1 MTVASTTGGRS
12 RNLVLAA
19 MIFAV
24 SMTFIDQT
32 IVSIAAPQIQRH
44 LGLTSTGVQWAINA
58 YLMSL
63 AALFAFG
70 GRLADTV
77 GHRAMVTL
85 GVIVFAAA
93 SAMCGLTP
101 KGELAEAWIVAFR
114 ILQGAGGAIMFP
126 AALAIVVQTFAL
138 RERGRALALFF
149 GIAGGL
155 TAIGPLLGGFLT
167 EWTWRAIFWV
177 NIPVA
182 IIALVLIVVSK
193 PTTAHESAP
202 MDYRGMVL
210 IAAGVALSVFGFQQS
225 LIWGWSNPAIGLSIA
240 AGVVILLVFGLVEV
254 RTPSPLMKIQ
264 IFRIRAFLVEN
275 LVLGIAML
283 VFVPVFFFASEYA
296 QIALGDTASQAGV
309 FLLYFFIGFVVAA
322 QIGGR
327 ILDRSGAKR
336 PVVVGCALAAVGFY
350 LWAGHV
356 TRLSF
361 CLSAVGHHRGRGGHG
376 VHARP
381 GQHRRRQPGLTSLLR
396 RGHRHHPDGA
406 ELRRQP
412 GAGHPRHHPGLSSC
426 APGSRRRWSGGA
438 CPRPGRRPR
447 RRPSR
452 NRQGGSGS
460 VGRIPHFVKL
470 DFAYATRSVLYV
482 MAGIMAVAAVVAFL
496 GLQRGLQEEPT
507 SRERTP
513 VEGRLTGGARC
524 RPRRA
529 GPAPQPVA
537 DDLHHALKSGVVEP
551 RSCPPAWQAPIDQ
564 ADHLVGR
571 DVAAHVAGVD
581 RPPAQL
587 VDVPLHLVDHPEAL
601 RLDVDPGRTEGLEQ
615 IPLGRCLTGELA
627 EKGEERRPGV
637 GGRRIASWPSPAD
650 SPGGT
655 RRWPRTG
662 PPWWGSGGRGSP
674 PRDRPARPRCR
685 WGPTPLRWRRSLRP
699 PRGCGPGSSRRRPAS
714 VVAPGTPAARVRRP
728 CTRRRRPRV
737 RGPGPSLASPS

>member
-85 GVIVFAAA
+85 GVILFAFA

-101 KGELAEAWIVAFR
+101 KGGLAEAWIVAFR
-114 ILQGAGGAIMFP
+114 IVQGAGGAIMFP

-182 IIALVLIVVSK
+182 VIALVLIVVSR

-202 MDYRGMVL
+202 MDYRGMVMV
-210 IAAGVALSVFGFQQS
+210 AAGVALSVFGFQQS
-225 LIWGWSNPAIGLSIA
+225 LIWGWGNPAIGLSIA
-240 AGVVILLVFGLVEV
+240 AGVAILIVFGLVEV
-254 RTPSPLMKIQ
+254 RTPSPLMKIK

-283 VFVPVFFFASEYA
+283 VFIPVFFFASEYA

-309 FLLYFFIGFVVAA
+309 FLLYFFIGFVIAA

-327 ILDRSGAKR
+327 MLDRSGAKR

-361 CLSAVGHHRGRGGHG
+361 SSQQWDIIVAGAGVGFMLGPASTDAVNRASRLSYGEATGITQTVRNFAASLGLAVLGTILVSEFRSRVATSLVGRGLSR
-376 VHARP
+376 ARA
-381 GQHRRRQPGLTSLLR
+381 S
-396 RGHRHHPDGA
+396 A
-406 ELRRQP
+406 E
-412 GAGHPRHHPGLSSC
+412 AATLSQS
-426 APGSRRRWSGGA
+426 
-438 CPRPGRRPR
+438 
-447 RRPSR
+447 
-452 NRQGGSGS
+452 QGGSGS

-470 DFAYATRSVLYV
+470 DFAYATRSVFYV
-482 MAGIMAVAAVVAFL
+482 MAGIMAAAAVVAFV
-496 GLQRGLQEEPT
+496 GLQRGLQEEPAGAGGDT
-507 SRERTP
+507 A
-513 VEGRLTGGARC
+513 VEMST
-524 RPRRA
+524 
-529 GPAPQPVA
+529 
-537 DDLHHALKSGVVEP
+537 
-551 RSCPPAWQAPIDQ
+551 
-564 ADHLVGR
+564 
-571 DVAAHVAGVD
+571 
-581 RPPAQL
+581 
-587 VDVPLHLVDHPEAL
+587 
-601 RLDVDPGRTEGLEQ
+601 
-615 IPLGRCLTGELA
+615 
-627 EKGEERRPGV
+627 
-637 GGRRIASWPSPAD
+637 
-650 SPGGT
+650 
-655 RRWPRTG
+655 
-662 PPWWGSGGRGSP
+662 
-674 PRDRPARPRCR
+674 
-685 WGPTPLRWRRSLRP
+685 
-699 PRGCGPGSSRRRPAS
+699 
-714 VVAPGTPAARVRRP
+714 
-728 CTRRRRPRV
+728 
-737 RGPGPSLASPS
+737 